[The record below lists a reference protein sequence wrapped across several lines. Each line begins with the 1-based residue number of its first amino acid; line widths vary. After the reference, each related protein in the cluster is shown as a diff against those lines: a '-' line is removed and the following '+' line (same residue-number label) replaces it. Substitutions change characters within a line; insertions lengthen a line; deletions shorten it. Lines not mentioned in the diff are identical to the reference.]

1 MFTVAAIGV
10 SIVAIITALFIW
22 DAKDNYQGE
31 TQIL

>member
-1 MFTVAAIGV
+1 VVAAIGV
-10 SIVAIITALFIW
+10 TVVAIITMFFIW